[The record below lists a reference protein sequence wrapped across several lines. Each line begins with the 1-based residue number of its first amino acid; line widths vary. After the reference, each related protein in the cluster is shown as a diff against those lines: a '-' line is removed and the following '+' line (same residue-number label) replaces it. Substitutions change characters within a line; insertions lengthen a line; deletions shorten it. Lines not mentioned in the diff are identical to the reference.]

1 MCYNIPAEM
10 LFYITKG
17 LVKLKTSKHILA
29 GALALT
35 MALTFA
41 GCGDSSS
48 DSSEKETTT
57 TAETAAETEAAETE
71 ATEAETEA
79 ETEATEAEPEAA
91 EFDITKV
98 PGYDESATETV
109 IEIENGST
117 SPWAAAFPGFTTL
130 EGESS
135 DDFID
140 ARTFQRDK
148 DMHIVVDF
156 ELTETLKGMID
167 EGVTNLHDTQI
178 VIGPCHA
185 NGWTKFGQTPEGI
198 ICDYPQHNLATDDSE
213 WIKKGEN
220 LVSPD
225 DENVWCP
232 LFVKND
238 GFIKITDPEI
248 TQIEFTLPAAVVNEM
263 IDNYNDPEKGFDG
276 ILFQMGGSCAVTKV
290 TIDQGNVFLASQL
303 AEAGF

>member
-1 MCYNIPAEM
+1 M
-10 LFYITKG
+10 
-17 LVKLKTSKHILA
+17 KTSKSILA
-29 GALALT
+29 GALALA
-35 MALTFA
+35 MALSFA
-41 GCGDSSS
+41 GCGDSSESS
-48 DSSEKETTT
+48 DKETTT
-57 TAETAAETEAAETE
+57 KAAETTAAETEAETEAAETE
-71 ATEAETEA
+71 ATEA

-117 SPWAAAFPGFTTL
+117 SPWAAAFPGFTTVD
-130 EGESS
+130 GESS

-148 DMHIVVDF
+148 DMHIIVDF
-156 ELTETLKGMID
+156 QLTDTLLGMID
-167 EGVTNLHDTQI
+167 EGVTDLHETQI
-178 VIGPCHA
+178 VIGPARA
-185 NGWTKFGQTPEGI
+185 NGWSKFGQYPEGI

-213 WIKKGEN
+213 WVKKGEN

-238 GFIKITDPEI
+238 GFIKITDPSI
-248 TQIEFTLPAAVVNEM
+248 TQIEFTLPAAEINQL
-263 IDNYNDPEKGFDG
+263 IDNYSDPEKGFDG
-276 ILFQMGGSCAVTKV
+276 ILFQMGGSCQITKV

>member
-1 MCYNIPAEM
+1 M
-10 LFYITKG
+10 
-17 LVKLKTSKHILA
+17 KTSKSILA
-29 GALALT
+29 GALALA
-35 MALTFA
+35 MALSFA
-41 GCGDSSS
+41 GCGESESA
-48 DSSEKETTT
+48 EKETTT
-57 TAETAAETEAAETE
+57 TAAETTAETEAETE
-71 ATEAETEA
+71 AEAEAAEAEATEA

-91 EFDITKV
+91 DFDITKV
-98 PGYDESATETV
+98 EGYDESATETV

-140 ARTFQRDK
+140 ARTFERDK
-148 DMHIVVDF
+148 DMHVIVDF
-156 ELTETLKGMID
+156 QLTDTLKSMIE
-167 EGVTNLHDTQI
+167 EGVTDLHETQI

-185 NGWTKFGQTPEGI
+185 NGWNKFGETPEGI
-198 ICDYPQHNLATDDSE
+198 ICDYPQHNLADENSE
-213 WIKKGEN
+213 WVKKGEN

-263 IDNYNDPEKGFDG
+263 IDNYSDPEKGFDG
-276 ILFQMGGSCAVTKV
+276 ILFQMGGSCQVTKV
-290 TIDQGNVFLASQL
+290 TIDQGNVFLASKL
-303 AEAGF
+303 AESGF